1 MWQSIDALMG
11 RGHVPLSTS
20 VDARQLH
27 RFFDDKV
34 AGVRAST
41 ADAPP
46 PSFTTA
52 PPGCV
57 LSTFQTLDIEDV
69 AAAIHKLPDKQ
80 CTSDPVMD

>member
-1 MWQSIDALMG
+1 MG

-20 VDARQLH
+20 VDAHQLH

-57 LSTFQTLDIEDV
+57 LSTFQTLDVDDV
-69 AAAIHKLPDKQ
+69 ASEIRKLSDKQ
-80 CTSDPVMD
+80 CVSAF